1 MTKNTKSLL
10 LVIVQLLS
18 IAYLFFSGPLIPTDI
33 IILLVFIAGVFLGVW
48 ALYAFRGTRFS
59 VLPEIPE
66 NAALVT
72 AGPYRIIRHPIYTSI
87 LLITGA
93 LLINEPS
100 PLRLI
105 VFIVLL
111 AVLLIKT
118 QIEETYLDHHF
129 KEYGNYKAQTQK
141 LIPFLY

>member
-1 MTKNTKSLL
+1 MARNKKSILL
-10 LVIVQLLS
+10 LVIQLLA

-33 IILLVFIAGVFLGVW
+33 VILLVFIAGVFLGVW
-48 ALYAFRGTRFS
+48 AFYALRGTKFS

-72 AGPYRIIRHPIYTSI
+72 AGPYRIIRHPMYTSV

-100 PLRLI
+100 PSRLI
-105 VFIVLL
+105 AYLVLI

-118 QIEETYLDHHF
+118 QKEESYLDRHF